1 MKKLRTQ
8 LLAAAAIVALGGA
21 AYAADMGVPMKAPA
35 PVPIPYTGWQGWYF
49 GGSIGAAR
57 LNVTANQT
65 AATSSGLGP
74 CSNAGGDLTLFS
86 CSTGATGF
94 TAGIQAGYDWQS
106 EDFVYGVVADWTWTG
121 LKHTVTNPTGAISIP
136 FLQAKVDW
144 LATFRGRMG
153 MASASGKTLVYLTG
167 GLALGKLKSNAGET
181 FQCPNECFNAALSKT
196 QVGWVVGAGIEH
208 KLNQNWSVFGEFLY
222 YDFAKASAQATTPDG
237 TNAFVYDFT
246 HEIFQGKLGVNY
258 RF

>member
-8 LLAAAAIVALGGA
+8 LLATAAAAALSGA

-35 PVPIPYTGWQGWYF
+35 PVPIPTVWQGWYL

-86 CSTGATGF
+86 CATGTTGF

-121 LKHTVTNPTGAISIP
+121 LKRTVTNPTGAISIP

-167 GLALGKLKSNAGET
+167 GLALGELKSNAGET
-181 FQCPNECFNAALSKT
+181 FQCPNECFNAALSKI

-222 YDFAKASAQATTPDG
+222 YDFVKASAQATTPDG